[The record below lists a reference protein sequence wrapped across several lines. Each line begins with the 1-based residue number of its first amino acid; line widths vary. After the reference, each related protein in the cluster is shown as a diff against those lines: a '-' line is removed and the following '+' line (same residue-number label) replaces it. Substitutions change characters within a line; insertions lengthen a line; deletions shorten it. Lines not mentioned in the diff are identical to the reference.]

1 MPAVD
6 NDPAATLPVERKS
19 VPVPRP
25 VIFLFWA
32 VIFGLAYT
40 QAPLYYSNQNQY
52 FLHGLAEG
60 GLGLL
65 KDDWLAN
72 TKDPTPIF
80 SFLIATTYRYLH
92 ESLFYVYYIV
102 MLGVYFW
109 ALTGLFAVV
118 VPEKPPALIYYGFV
132 AAFVFIH
139 SGLARLIS
147 ARLTGTDYPWYFQAG
162 VAGQYVLGPT
172 LQPSVFGVLLIVSIY
187 LFVTDRPWWA
197 VVTACLAGILH
208 TTYLLS
214 AGLLVLAYVCY
225 LFGSDRR
232 RAAFLMAGLA
242 AALVAPSLAYTW
254 FTFGPTTE
262 GDFAYAQE
270 VLAHYRIPH
279 HCEVGRWL
287 DEIAV
292 AQIAWVAVAMWLV
305 RGSKLFL
312 VMFVSFAVSVTL
324 SIAQVSI
331 GSNFLALLFP
341 WRASVYLV
349 PIATAI
355 IFARV
360 AARLVPILERR
371 RTSTRLAMATL
382 VIVALAGLPAAGLS
396 INLTGAAY
404 QMGTEEDKMMAFVAK
419 YKNKGY
425 VYLIPIELPKPPKQP
440 GQISRD
446 FKPLVGRGAEAS
458 LIPIEMQPFRLKTG
472 APVFVDYKAIPYKD
486 TELLEWHQR
495 LQLSRQ
501 VHRSKGKDF
510 QKALAAVQARSPVTH
525 IVAPASQL
533 LDGAGLEIVHEDAH
547 YRVYRIKR

>member
-1 MPAVD
+1 MAAVD
-6 NDPAATLPVERKS
+6 NDEAIL
-19 VPVPRP
+19 VPTKQAPRIPRP
-25 VIFLFWA
+25 VSFLFWA
-32 VIFGLAYT
+32 TVFGLAYT

-65 KDDWLAN
+65 KDDWLSN

-102 MLGVYFW
+102 MLGIYFR

-118 VPEKPPALIYYGFV
+118 VPEKPPALIYCGFV

-147 ARLTGTDYPWYFQAG
+147 ARLTGTDYVWYFQAG

-172 LQPSVFGVLLIVSIY
+172 FQPSVFGVLLILSIY
-187 LFVTDRPWWA
+187 LFVSDRPWWA
-197 VVTACLAGILH
+197 VVIACLAGIVH

-214 AGLLVLAYVCY
+214 AGLLVLSYVCY
-225 LFGSDRR
+225 LFGSDRK
-232 RAAFLMAGLA
+232 RAAFSMAGLA

-254 FTFGPTTE
+254 FAFGPTTE
-262 GDFAYAQE
+262 GDFAHAQE
-270 VLAHYRIPH
+270 ILAHYRIPH

-292 AQIAWVAVAMWLV
+292 AQIVWVAVAIWLV

-324 SIAQVSI
+324 SIAQVSS

-360 AARLVPILERR
+360 AARLVPILERY
-371 RTSTRLAMATL
+371 RTSIRLAMAML
-382 VIVALAGLPAAGLS
+382 VIVALAGLPAAGLA

-404 QMGTEEDKMMAFVAK
+404 QMGTEEDEMMAFVAK
-419 YKNKGY
+419 HKSKGD
-425 VYLIPIELPKPPKQP
+425 VYLIPIELPKPPKQV

-472 APVFVDYKAIPYKD
+472 TPIFVDYKSIPYKD
-486 TELLEWHQR
+486 TEVREWYDR
-495 LQLSRQ
+495 LHLSLR
-501 VHRSKGKDF
+501 VHASKGRDF
-510 QKALAAVQARSPVTH
+510 HKALEAVQARSPITH
-525 IVAPASQL
+525 IVAPASQSF
-533 LDGAGLEIVHEDAH
+533 DAAGLEMVHEDAH

>member
-1 MPAVD
+1 MAAVD
-6 NDPAATLPVERKS
+6 NDEAIL
-19 VPVPRP
+19 VPTQQARRIPRP
-25 VIFLFWA
+25 VSFLFWA
-32 VIFGLAYT
+32 TVFGLAYT

-102 MLGVYFW
+102 MLGIYFR
-109 ALTGLFAVV
+109 ALTGLFDVV
-118 VPEKPPALIYYGFV
+118 VPGKPPALIYYGFV

-172 LQPSVFGVLLIVSIY
+172 FQPSVFGVLLILSIY
-187 LFVTDRPWWA
+187 LFVTDRPWSA
-197 VVTACLAGILH
+197 VVIACLAGIVH

-225 LFGSDRR
+225 LFGSDRK

-242 AALVAPSLAYTW
+242 AVLVAPSLAYTW
-254 FTFGPTTE
+254 FAFGPTTE
-262 GDFAYAQE
+262 GDFAHAQA

-279 HCEVGRWL
+279 HCEVDRWL

-292 AQIAWVAVAMWLV
+292 AQIVWVAVAIWLV

-324 SIAQVSI
+324 SIMQVSS

-341 WRASVYLV
+341 WRASIYLV

-360 AARLVPILERR
+360 AARLVPVLERR

-382 VIVALAGLPAAGLS
+382 VIVALAVLPAAGLA
-396 INLTGAAY
+396 INLTGTAY
-404 QMGTEEDKMMAFVAK
+404 QMGSEEDEMMAFVAK
-419 YKNKGY
+419 HKSKGDI
-425 VYLIPIELPKPPKQP
+425 YLIPIELPKPPKQP

-472 APVFVDYKAIPYKD
+472 APIFVDYKSIPYKD
-486 TELLEWHQR
+486 TEVREWYDR
-495 LQLSRQ
+495 LHLSLR
-501 VHRSKGKDF
+501 VHASKGKDF
-510 QKALAAVQARSPVTH
+510 HKALAAVQARSPITH
-525 IVAPASQL
+525 VVAPASQP
-533 LDGAGLEIVHEDAH
+533 LDAAGLEMVHEDAH